1 MTTGTSPEP
10 NNMFQVTFSKFK
22 TLYSGVAISVIIAI
36 AASTL
41 AERYNAP
48 VMLFALLLGLT
59 FHFLYESK
67 THRPGID
74 FSSRSILRFA
84 VALLGVRI
92 AFSDIVSLGITPPLI
107 VMAGMIMT
115 ILFGLLF
122 TKLLGLPKVF
132 GVLTAGSVAVCGVSA
147 AAAIATVLPKKEL
160 DEKIFALTVIGI
172 TTLGTMAMIVY
183 PLLVS
188 YLDLPDHLAGVF
200 IGGSIHDV
208 AQVVGAGYSIS
219 HEAGDIA
226 TYIKLLRVALLLPIV
241 MVVFFAFKEKDS
253 QMSGGVSTFI
263 PTFLIGFFVLAL
275 LNNLGFIPAL
285 IADWVKILS
294 SWFLIMSIAAIGVKT
309 SLKQIVSV
317 GWKPVILMA
326 SETFV
331 FAALILSGIYLFTDF

>member
-1 MTTGTSPEP
+1 MTTGTTPEQQHI
-10 NNMFQVTFSKFK
+10 FQVFISKFK
-22 TLYSGVAISVIIAI
+22 MLYSGVAISIIIAI

-41 AERYNAP
+41 ADRYQAP

-59 FHFLYESK
+59 FHFLYESPR
-67 THRPGID
+67 HRPGID
-74 FSSRSILRFA
+74 FSSRAILRFA

-92 AFSDIVSLGITPPLI
+92 AFSDIISLGITPPLI
-107 VMAGMIMT
+107 VMVGMLIT
-115 ILFGLLF
+115 LTFGILFSRV
-122 TKLLGLPKVF
+122 LGLPKVF

-188 YLDLPDHLAGVF
+188 YLGLPDHLAGVF

-219 HEAGDIA
+219 PEAGDIA

-241 MVVFFAFKEKDS
+241 MVVFFAFKEQDS
-253 QMSGGVSTFI
+253 QISGGISTFI

-275 LNNLGFIPAL
+275 LNNLGLIPVPV
-285 IADWVKILS
+285 ADMVKTLS
-294 SWFLIMSIAAIGVKT
+294 SWFLIMSISAIGVKT
-309 SLKQIVSV
+309 SLKQIISV
-317 GWKPVILMA
+317 GWRPVLLMA
-326 SETFV
+326 SETLV
-331 FAALILSGIYLFTDF
+331 FAALILSGIYLFTDI